1 MKEDHPIK
9 DYEGTLKQ
17 NAGEAEAKQWIHAIL
32 TDTDPCVL
40 PEQAC
45 VVSEI
50 LEAIYKSAKIGAPV
64 YFD

>member
-1 MKEDHPIK
+1 MEEKPIS
-9 DYEGTLKQ
+9 DYEGTIKQ
-17 NAGEAEAKQWIHAIL
+17 ASAGAEAQQWIDAIL
-32 TDTDPCVL
+32 NDTDPCVL

-50 LEAIYKSAKIGAPV
+50 LEAIYKSAETGAPV